1 MCCSKA
7 TAQAIGSTLVRS
19 MDYRAGSL
27 RLSNGFCLFD
37 SLCTVSFALIDMQLE
52 ELLYDLLQ
60 DNSTSSQTL
69 EKKN

>member
-1 MCCSKA
+1 
-7 TAQAIGSTLVRS
+7 